1 MATVYL
7 GGYEK
12 EDKAAIAYDPAAL
25 KYWGPTATTNFPI
38 YSFLVMAATEIYQ
51 RDITIDL
58 VDEDAAK
65 LKMEITSKPTELDEI
80 ELDEIDRA
88 ILKMEMELLV
98 LL

>member
-1 MATVYL
+1 MARYWSKIHACVSIL
-7 GGYEK
+7 L
-12 EDKAAIAYDPAAL
+12 KAFQIDTDS
-25 KYWGPTATTNFPI
+25 GPLIPEA
-38 YSFLVMAATEIYQ
+38 SA
-51 RDITIDL
+51 IDL

>member
-1 MATVYL
+1 MVVEGVVWMIRSLTQNRIRESSLDGVVAQR
-7 GGYEK
+7 
-12 EDKAAIAYDPAAL
+12 KA
-25 KYWGPTATTNFPI
+25 K
-38 YSFLVMAATEIYQ
+38 
-51 RDITIDL
+51 TIDL